1 MIEGQPVDNVVWVH
15 RDELKANSYNPN
27 HVAPPEKRL
36 LKISI
41 LEDGWTMPIVVRS
54 DMEIVDG
61 FHRWLTSADK
71 AVYALTDGFVPIVKL
86 DESKSLADQMMSTI
100 RHNRARGI
108 HHVVKMS
115 EIVEALSA
123 DGLTDDE
130 IAGRLQMD
138 EEEVSRLLDHGNML
152 KRGSLPV
159 FNQGWVPTD
168 EPEVRESDVEETSE
182 EESEAAAAGV

>member
-1 MIEGQPVDNVVWVH
+1 MSQLSLDSSLDTQPVNSVRWVH

-61 FHRWLTSADK
+61 FHRWSVSADK
-71 AVYALTDGFVPIVKL
+71 EIYELTNGLVPIVEL
-86 DESKSLADQMMSTI
+86 RPSKSLEDQKMSTI
-100 RHNRARGI
+100 RHNRARGT

-115 EIVEALSA
+115 EIVESLYSN
-123 DGLTDDE
+123 GLTTDE
-130 IAGRLQMD
+130 ISARLQMD
-138 EEEVSRLLDHGNML
+138 EEEVSRLLDRGDML
-152 KRGSLPV
+152 KRGSRPD
-159 FNQGWVPTD
+159 FNLGWVPVAD
-168 EPEVRESDVEETSE
+168 EPEGES
-182 EESEAAAAGV
+182 

>member
-1 MIEGQPVDNVVWVH
+1 MIENQPVNSVVWVH

-61 FHRWLTSADK
+61 FHRWLVSKDRD
-71 AVYALTDGFVPIVKL
+71 VYDLTNGFVPVVKL
-86 DESKSLADQMMSTI
+86 HESKSLADQMMSTI

-115 EIVEALSA
+115 EIVEALA
-123 DGLTDDE
+123 DDGLTADE

-168 EPEVRESDVEETSE
+168 EPEVREVDVQETSE
-182 EESEAAAAGV
+182 EESEAAPSGV

>member
-1 MIEGQPVDNVVWVH
+1 MLDDQPINNVVWVH

-71 AVYALTDGFVPIVKL
+71 AVYALTDGLVPVVKL
-86 DESKSLADQMMSTI
+86 SEEKSLADQMMSTI

-108 HHVVKMS
+108 HHVVRMS
-115 EIVEALSA
+115 EIVEALAS
-123 DGLTDDE
+123 DGLTADE
-130 IAGRLQMD
+130 IAARLQMD

-152 KRGSLPV
+152 KRGSLPE

-168 EPEVRESDVEETSE
+168 EPEVPQVVVQEAAE
-182 EESEAAAAGV
+182 EEGQSAA